1 MKKDDFKQYAATLRT
16 KNIQFK
22 AMKKSLDEIKA
33 EVTVLDRTKAILK
46 ELGVN
51 EAAVARLLAD
61 KAIQVVRLE
70 CGERCVDAQPAFILR
85 CD

>member
-46 ELGVN
+46 
-51 EAAVARLLAD
+51 D
-61 KAIQVVRLE
+61 KAGDVDHLLKDLEKKKGIQGYSQVE
-70 CGERCVDAQPAFILR
+70 D
-85 CD
+85 